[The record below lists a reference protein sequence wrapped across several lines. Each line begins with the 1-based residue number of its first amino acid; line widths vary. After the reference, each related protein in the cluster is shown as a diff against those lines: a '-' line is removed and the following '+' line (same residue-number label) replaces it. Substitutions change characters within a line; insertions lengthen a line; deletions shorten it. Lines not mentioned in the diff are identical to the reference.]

1 MGEAKSRKLQEA
13 KTSFPCPQ
21 GLLAARLGAM
31 KLAIV
36 GVGKMGKSILEGLLR
51 AEMLE
56 ASDIGI
62 LDTPERTQQVALE
75 TGVKPLGLEDLRRC
89 ERILLSV
96 QPKDIAA
103 LAPQVAHPNTGYISI
118 MAGVSTA
125 VLSRRLGT
133 RRVVRCMPN
142 LAATIGKSSTAI
154 TGPREAEEA
163 GDLEF
168 TRALFATVGDVYDLP
183 ERLFDAF
190 TGMSA
195 SAPAYVAV
203 VAEALADGGV
213 KLGIPRAQ
221 ALQLAADVLI
231 ATGELLRKKHP
242 AVLKDEV
249 SSPGGT
255 TIHGLAALEARAV
268 RAALIEAVEAA
279 TLRGHEL
286 GREE

>member
-1 MGEAKSRKLQEA
+1 
-13 KTSFPCPQ
+13 
-21 GLLAARLGAM
+21 M

-36 GVGKMGKSILEGLLR
+36 GLGKMGKSILEGLLR
-51 AEMLE
+51 AKLLE
-56 ASDIGI
+56 PNEIGV
-62 LDTPERTQQVALE
+62 LDKPTRTQEVAQE
-75 TGVKPLGLEDLRRC
+75 TAVNPLRLEDLRRC
-89 ERILLSV
+89 ERILICV
-96 QPKDIAA
+96 QPKDLPA
-103 LAPQVAHPNTGYISI
+103 LAPQIAHPNLGYISI

-168 TRALFATVGDVYDLP
+168 ARALFATVGDVYDLP

-195 SAPAYVAV
+195 SAPAYVAL

-213 KLGIPRAQ
+213 KQGLPRAQ
-221 ALQLAADVLI
+221 ALRLAADVLI
-231 ATGELLRKKHP
+231 ATGELLRRKHP
-242 AVLKDEV
+242 AVIKDEV

-255 TIHGLAALEARAV
+255 TIYGLAALEARGV

-286 GREE
+286 GKDE

>member
-1 MGEAKSRKLQEA
+1 
-13 KTSFPCPQ
+13 
-21 GLLAARLGAM
+21 M

-36 GVGKMGKSILEGLLR
+36 GLGKMGKSILKGLLR
-51 AEMLE
+51 AKLLE
-56 ASDIGI
+56 PNEIGV
-62 LDTPERTQQVALE
+62 LDKPTRTQEVAQE
-75 TGVKPLGLEDLRRC
+75 TAVNPLRLEDLRRC
-89 ERILLSV
+89 ERILICV
-96 QPKDIAA
+96 QPKDLAD
-103 LAPQVAHPNTGYISI
+103 LAPQIAHPNLGYISI

-168 TRALFATVGDVYDLP
+168 ARALFATVGDVYDLP

-195 SAPAYVAV
+195 SAPAYVAL

-213 KLGIPRAQ
+213 KQGIPRAQ
-221 ALQLAADVLI
+221 ALRLAADVLI
-231 ATGELLRKKHP
+231 ATGELLRRKHP

-249 SSPGGT
+249 SSPSGT
-255 TIHGLAALEARAV
+255 TIYGLAALEARGV

-286 GREE
+286 GKDE

>member
-1 MGEAKSRKLQEA
+1 MQ
-13 KTSFPCPQ
+13 
-21 GLLAARLGAM
+21 LAL
-31 KLAIV
+31 V
-36 GVGKMGKSILEGLLR
+36 GVGKMGKSILEGILR
-51 AEMLE
+51 A
-56 ASDIGI
+56 GI
-62 LDTPERTQQVALE
+62 LSEGQIGVYDTPQRSAEIAQGY
-75 TGVKPLGLEDLRRC
+75 GVRPLGLEDLCRA
-89 ERILLSV
+89 ERVLIGV

-103 LAPQVAHPNTGYISI
+103 LAPQIAHPNTGYLSI

-133 RRVVRCMPN
+133 RRVVRAMPN
-142 LAATIGKSSTAI
+142 LAATIGKSSTAL
-154 TGPREAEEA
+154 TGPREAQEA

-168 TRALFATVGDVYDLP
+168 ARALFATVGDVYDLP

-195 SAPAYVAV
+195 SAPAYIAV

-213 KLGIPRAQ
+213 KQGIPRAQ

-242 AVLKDEV
+242 SVLKDEV

-255 TIHGLAALEARAV
+255 TIYGLAALEARGV
-268 RAALIEAVEAA
+268 RAALVEAVEAA
-279 TLRGHEL
+279 TLRGHQL
-286 GREE
+286 GAEE